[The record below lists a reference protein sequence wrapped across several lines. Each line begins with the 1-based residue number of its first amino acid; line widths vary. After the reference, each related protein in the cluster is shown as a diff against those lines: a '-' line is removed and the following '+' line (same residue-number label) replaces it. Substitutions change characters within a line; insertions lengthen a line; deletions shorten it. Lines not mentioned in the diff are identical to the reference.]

1 MSSQPPPRP
10 AAPPRPGQPVL
21 PNPMRSTRLWVTL
34 AIILLI
40 NVFITNVLLA
50 PAQPTT
56 ATLSYDVFKEQVNLG
71 NVVSVTTTGD
81 AIAGVTKTPVKEA
94 PPSTVS
100 ATHFTTQRPSFAN
113 DGLEALLESKDVR
126 INAKPANPPPPL
138 WLTLLLSFGPTLLIV
153 FAVLYLIRRAA
164 SAGGT
169 GGLLGAFGQSRARLY
184 DPERPGTTFAD
195 VAGIDEVKQE
205 LRELVDFLREPQK
218 YERLGGMVPKG
229 VLLIGPPGTGKT
241 LLARA
246 VAGEA
251 KVPFFSQS
259 ASEFVEAI
267 VGVGASRV
275 RDLFTKARQA
285 APAIIFIDELDA
297 VGRSRSSGIR
307 LGGNDEQEQTLN
319 QILTEM
325 DGFEPGKGVIVLAA
339 TNRADVLDQA
349 LLRPGRFDRRV
360 TLQPP
365 DRRGRAAILKIHTAK
380 IPLAPDVDLDE
391 IAAATPGLV
400 GADLRNLANE
410 AALGAARKG
419 QTTVSSEDFF
429 QAIDRVLLGTERHL
443 VMTPADRE
451 RIAYHESGHAL
462 LGLLVPGADPV
473 RKVTIIPHGG
483 ALGVT
488 IQRPIDDRF
497 NYGEDY
503 LRARI
508 VGALGGRAAE
518 QLIYGVVSTGAASDL
533 QQVTMIAHE
542 MVVTWG
548 MSPKIGPLA
557 FREDGNGLGLTRPYS
572 EATAREVDTEVRR
585 IADESLAE
593 ATRLLTEHRSQL
605 EALTQALLKDDSLD
619 EQEILTI
626 TGLQPA
632 VPGSNRES

>member
-1 MSSQPPPRP
+1 
-10 AAPPRPGQPVL
+10 
-21 PNPMRSTRLWVTL
+21 MRSTRLWVTL